1 MASELAL
8 AEAAAAMPTPEEVPA
23 GCLLHM
29 LLSLLLQQPP
39 TSLYL
44 LGLASCVHKWV
55 QASAP
60 AEQRLV
66 ASHPGFVRFAS
77 PLRGMRPLA
86 SLGLAPPEPVAA
98 AAAGMTPKLS
108 ALRRHGP
115 LADAARGSLAQ
126 VVTRRRVELARAL
139 VAAASDGDLSVETMC
154 VINAAILF
162 FLLADLDGRGE
173 RGGDGRCG
181 RVSLLDAVCEASG
194 VGASAGEEASE
205 DVPALSE
212 EARSLLEGFGRL
224 LRFWGEVYHSHS
236 CERRFLEFSSGVPFP
251 RWLALVAALREDI
264 RHRLSGGGG
273 GDPANRAAA
282 AAPADSTAP
291 RNQCV
296 GGEECECAL
305 GPKFGRMG
313 ICVE

>member
-1 MASELAL
+1 
-8 AEAAAAMPTPEEVPA
+8 
-23 GCLLHM
+23 
-29 LLSLLLQQPP
+29 
-39 TSLYL
+39 
-44 LGLASCVHKWV
+44 
-55 QASAP
+55 
-60 AEQRLV
+60 
-66 ASHPGFVRFAS
+66 
-77 PLRGMRPLA
+77 MRALA

-194 VGASAGEEASE
+194 VGASAGEVHGGARREGEALSLGGKEASE

-273 GDPANRAAA
+273 GDPTSRAAA